1 MSRLELPE
9 NGDWAEAPFEPDAI
23 ETACATGLFESRTVR
38 GIAQLKPQL
47 NRVGA
52 VAIGGDEL
60 IVNPKA
66 PFASVLFMLAYARDP
81 GFRPDEVSGGGTALF
96 PAIAE
101 TYARLMERALGRG
114 VLQGYRRVDES
125 ALTVRGRIRFSDQI
139 ARRGGQMLP
148 IELTVDE
155 YTTDIAENQILRAGA
170 RRLLAVP
177 RMTEDARRRLVHL
190 ESRLAEVSILTS
202 GGLIPAWQP
211 SRLNSRYH
219 SALRFAESIL
229 RRLTPS
235 TTGGGQPVA
244 SFVVNMAEAFEGF
257 VTTALSASFA
267 EASEGASIAQY
278 MTHLDEERKQTIRPD
293 FVHAIGGVPRVV
305 LDVKYKTGAVR
316 VEDLYQ
322 MLAYC
327 TVLGLAE
334 GTLIYVA
341 DGGDARP
348 KSSTVRRV
356 GIEIRTVRLDV
367 SVPPEQMLSQL
378 RSLRSE
384 LQSPRVGD
392 AELKVNPSHVGSSRI
407 GLTYSKR

>member
-1 MSRLELPE
+1 MIRLELPE
-9 NGDWAEAPFEPDAI
+9 NGDWAEVPFEPDAI
-23 ETACATGLFESRTVR
+23 EIACATGLFESRTVR

-66 PFASVLFMLAYARDP
+66 PFSSVLFMLAYARDP

-114 VLQGYRRVDES
+114 VLQGYLRVDES

-170 RRLLAVP
+170 RLLLAMP
-177 RMTEDARRRLVHL
+177 RVTEDARRRLAHL
-190 ESRLAEVSILTS
+190 ESRLAEVSLLAS
-202 GGLIPAWQP
+202 GGDLPAWQS

-219 SALRFAESIL
+219 PALRFAEAIL
-229 RRLTPS
+229 RRVTPS
-235 TTGGGQPVA
+235 ATGDGRPVA

-257 VTTALSASFA
+257 VTTALSASFTETA
-267 EASEGASIAQY
+267 GGVSTAQY
-278 MTHLDEERKQTIRPD
+278 VTHLDEERTQTIRPD
-293 FVHAIGGVPRVV
+293 FVHAAGGVPHVV
-305 LDVKYKTGAVR
+305 VDVKYKTGAAR

-327 TVLGLAE
+327 TVLGLDE
-334 GTLIYVA
+334 GTLVYVA
-341 DGGDARP
+341 DHGDAHSRI
-348 KSSTVRRV
+348 STMRGA
-356 GIEIRTVRLDV
+356 GIRIRIARLDV
-367 SVPPEQMLSQL
+367 SVPPERMLSRL
-378 RSLRSE
+378 HSLRLEVERTRS
-384 LQSPRVGD
+384 V
-392 AELKVNPSHVGSSRI
+392 ATAPSAP
-407 GLTYSKR
+407 